1 LGDVDPLT
9 LTFLLGR
16 LGRLTDSMTTDICAE
31 AATTPAEIRV
41 LAYLVHA
48 PEHTARPSDVARFVV
63 QTSGGLTATLSRLES
78 AGLVERRSDPS
89 DGRGKLIVLSGDGR
103 RLHDTVI
110 IRLTDAT
117 AAAVTDLDLD
127 DIGTHVRD
135 LINAL
140 ERAAGLPTTAGFVAN
155 PLGVHA

>member
-1 LGDVDPLT
+1 VDPLT

-16 LGRLTDSMTTDICAE
+16 LGRLTDSMTTDICAD

-48 PEHTARPSDVARFVV
+48 PERTARPSDVARFAV
-63 QTSGGLTATLSRLES
+63 QTSGGLTATLGRLES
-78 AGLVERRSDPS
+78 AGLIKRRPDPT

-103 RLHDTVI
+103 RLHDAVI
-110 IRLTDAT
+110 TRLTAAT
-117 AAAVTDLDLD
+117 AAAVGDLDLD
-127 DIGTHVRD
+127 DVGIHVRD
-135 LINAL
+135 LVIAL
-140 ERAAGLPTTAGFVAN
+140 ERAAGLPTSAGFVAN